1 MRAARVIAAA
11 EFVTFCRRCRLSIE
25 MNGPELL
32 ASYKGRRSEDVFTE
46 LVRRYT
52 NLVYS
57 VAKRHLPDAAMAEE
71 ATQTVFLRL
80 VKASPKLNTD
90 GALVGWLHRT
100 TVHVSVDMWRSESRR
115 RTREQHVVTMEPASP
130 ENAPPWEEVAPHLDQ
145 ALDLLHD
152 EDREVVLLRFFA
164 KKRMREI
171 GQLLGVTEDA
181 AKMRVSRAVDRLRSQ
196 LGLRGAG
203 CTVAALAYLM
213 AEHSIEAAP
222 NHVVA
227 RVLALKFTASGAGSG
242 ASLVFTKTSLILG
255 VLGLVRLT
263 LFLIRPMG
271 AKRDSIPPPASR
283 PAVQTI
289 SENPNPGLRVTV
301 RSAPA
306 PDDRN
311 TPEPANARLLLRVVD
326 ADTANALTS
335 ARVSAAYFY
344 AGGVPEGHDL
354 RPDANGIVSIP
365 EPAKAGDP
373 GMNIFVTAE
382 YHVPK
387 CLLWHERVAT
397 NYTIKLDAA
406 AAVGGTVVDEQDH
419 AVEGVSIEIRGPG
432 IEGKGPEHQAFNGG
446 NSLVVSDTQGQWLCP
461 YVPRDWEKVT
471 LTLTRDD
478 YAVTNVSV
486 PMTTPYSTGNKL
498 IISRGFTVAGYV
510 TDTNALPVAGAQVKE
525 LHNRGYRV
533 LSTKTDNAGMFLL
546 RGLVN
551 ELEPRVN
558 LVFQAAGY
566 APQVKTVELVTPTNI
581 VNAVLAQG
589 NLFRGRVVDEAG
601 NPIPKAVVRTDA
613 DDQGLVKYRWR
624 TETSPDGRFTWDS
637 APAEPVLFWFEAY
650 GYKVIRDLLLEP
662 DGTEHEIVLVR
673 PGK

>member
-1 MRAARVIAAA
+1 
-11 EFVTFCRRCRLSIE
+11 

-32 ASYKGRRSEDVFTE
+32 ANYKSRRSEDAFTE

-57 VAKRHLPDAAMAEE
+57 VAKRHLPDEAMAEE

-100 TVHVSVDMWRSESRR
+100 TVHVSVDMWRSETRR
-115 RTREQHVVTMEPASP
+115 RTREQHVATMEPAST
-130 ENAPPWEEVAPHLDQ
+130 ENGPPWAEIAPYLDQ

-196 LGLRGAG
+196 LGLRGVG

-222 NHVVA
+222 SHVVA
-227 RVLALKFTASGAGSG
+227 RVLALKFTAPGAGSG
-242 ASLVFTKTSLILG
+242 ANLLFTKTSL
-255 VLGLVRLT
+255 VFCAVGLVGLMVY
-263 LFLIRPMG
+263 LIRPAG
-271 AKRDSIPPPASR
+271 GKQGSLSPPASS
-283 PAVQTI
+283 PALQT
-289 SENPNPGLRVTV
+289 SPENPNPGRRITL
-301 RSAPA
+301 RSAPVS
-306 PDDRN
+306 DDRN
-311 TPEPANARLLLRVVD
+311 VPEPANARLLLRAVD
-326 ADTANALTS
+326 ADTGSDLTS
-335 ARVSAAYFY
+335 ARVRAAYFY

-365 EPAKAGDP
+365 EPAKAGDA

-387 CLLWHERVAT
+387 CLMWHERAAT

-406 AAVGGTVVDEQDH
+406 AVVGGTVVDEQDH

-446 NSLVVSDTQGQWLCP
+446 NSLVVSDSQGRWLCP
-461 YVPRDWEKVT
+461 YVPRDWETVT

-498 IISRGFTVAGYV
+498 IISRGFMVAGYV
-510 TDTNALPVAGAQVKE
+510 TDTNGLPLTGAEVKE
-525 LHNRGYRV
+525 LHTYGHRV
-533 LSTKTDNAGMFLL
+533 LSTRTDQAGAFLL

-551 ELEPRVN
+551 ELEPHVN

-566 APQVKTVELVTPTNI
+566 APQVKTVELLDRTNT
-581 VNAVLAQG
+581 VSAVLAQG
-589 NLFRGRVVDEAG
+589 NLFRGRVIDEAG
-601 NPIPKAVVRTDA
+601 NPIPNAVVRTDS
-613 DDQGLVKYRWR
+613 DDQGLIRFRWL
-624 TETSPDGRFTWDS
+624 TETDRDGRFSWDS

-650 GYKVIRDLLLEP
+650 GYKVIRDLPLLP
-662 DGTEHEIVLVR
+662 DGSEHEIVLVR
-673 PGK
+673 SDK